1 MIADHREISYLI
13 ENKGFAEERYVEK
26 DVATD

>member
-1 MIADHREISYLI
+1 VIADHREIFYLI

-26 DVATD
+26 DVAAD